1 MDSDS
6 SCSIEVTIAASGW
19 TALVTDPDALCRS
32 AAKAALDHAGML
44 RDHVPEIGILLTDDA
59 EVRELNRVWRHQ
71 DKPTNVLSFPSGCA
85 SDRLSGGN
93 ACAARR
99 CGPRLETVRAEAIAE
114 RKRPADHLAHLVVHG
129 VLHLLGHDH
138 ETVAE
143 ANLMEA
149 LESTILTAIGVPDPW
164 ADEAA

>member
-1 MDSDS
+1 MPLGD
-6 SCSIEVTIAASGW
+6 V
-19 TALVTDPDALCRS
+19 ALA
-32 AAKAALDHAGML
+32 
-44 RDHVPEIGILLTDDA
+44 
-59 EVRELNRVWRHQ
+59 
-71 DKPTNVLSFPSGCA
+71 
-85 SDRLSGGN
+85 
-93 ACAARR
+93 
-99 CGPRLETVRAEAIAE
+99 LETVRAESIAE